1 MSKHPNIHNG
11 VLYRNLVFSLEPI
24 NHREEVGGGEIASDI
39 DPQVLLNIPNI
50 LSKSGCEKLTIKFLS
65 VSAG

>member
-1 MSKHPNIHNG
+1 VLKHPYIHNG
-11 VLYRNLVFSLEPI
+11 VLYRDLDFSLDPI
-24 NHREEVGGGEIASDI
+24 NHREVGGGEIASDV

-50 LSKSGCEKLTIKFLS
+50 LGKSGCEKLTIKFLW